1 GGAGSAGGAG
11 DRVGAQLSGHTGND
25 HLQGDLV
32 VLAGVGAVQSQ
43 GQVGSRIGHTSDAG
57 QLLSAAGRG
66 LVVILE
72 VLLDEQIAD
81 LAILQDVGHDI
92 LVGAADVAHRTLGN
106 GAVIVDEE
114 DLRIVGDHIGG
125 LRAVAVAKHD
135 VLIVHLVDAGD
146 GAGVAQ
152 FVQAGDHTVVII

>member
-1 GGAGSAGGAG
+1 
-11 DRVGAQLSGHTGND
+11 
-25 HLQGDLV
+25 
-32 VLAGVGAVQSQ
+32 
-43 GQVGSRIGHTSDAG
+43 RIGHTSDAG

-125 LRAVAVAKHD
+125 LRAVAVAEHD

-146 GAGVAQ
+146 GAGVA
-152 FVQAGDHTVVII
+152 